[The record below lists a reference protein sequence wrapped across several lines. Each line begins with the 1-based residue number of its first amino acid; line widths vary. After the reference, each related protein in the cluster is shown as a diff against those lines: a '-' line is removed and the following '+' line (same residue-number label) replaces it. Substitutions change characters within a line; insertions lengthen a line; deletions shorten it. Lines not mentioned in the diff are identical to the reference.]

1 MIPLIPLSHAGIAA
15 GLTGTHAG
23 ICVRL
28 YDSIDSTNTEA
39 RRLMD
44 FVLKTASGQ
53 KVCAERHGFHD
64 LAIFKTGVTL

>member
-1 MIPLIPLSHAGIAA
+1 M
-15 GLTGTHAG
+15 
-23 ICVRL
+23 VRTMRYMVEPAPAEKSV
-28 YDSIDSTNTEA
+28 YDCHISAEARTEA

-44 FVLKTASGQ
+44 FVLKIASGQ